1 MHKHKQIVIN
11 DELKLDIK
19 KVNKFVNK
27 LFKMWDEELVKKK
40 ISVNSS

>member
-27 LFKMWDEELVKKK
+27 LFKMCDEELVKKK